1 MVEEGEVF
9 IFIGPPG
16 SGKGTQA
23 KKISEFLNYSFISTG
38 DILREEVKKKT
49 KLGNMAKKYMEKGEL
64 VPDDLML
71 KIIKKNLKK
80 KKGVILDGFPRTINQ
95 AKGLDEILK
104 NKSLKIDSVFYLKV
118 KDEEIIKRLSSRRIC
133 PKCQNIYNLITKKQK
148 NDEVC
153 DICNVK
159 LIQRDDDK
167 EEVIIKR
174 LKVYNEETKEL
185 LNYYKDKILEIDGE
199 GNPEDVFERIKKH
212 L

>member
-1 MVEEGEVF
+1 MVEEGKVF
-9 IFIGPPG
+9 ILIGPPG

-49 KLGNMAKKYMEKGEL
+49 KLGNIVKEYMEKGAL
-64 VPDDLML
+64 VRDDLML

-80 KKGVILDGFPRTINQ
+80 KKGIVLDGFPRTINQ

-104 NKSLKIDSVFYLKV
+104 NKSLKIDKVFYLKV

-133 PKCQNIYNLITKKQK
+133 PKCQSVYNLITKKPK

-153 DICNVK
+153 DICNLK

-167 EEVIIKR
+167 EEVIRKR
-174 LKVYNEETKEL
+174 LEVYNEETKEL
-185 LNYYKDKILEIDGE
+185 LNYYKDKILEINGE
-199 GNPEDVFERIKKH
+199 GNPEEVFEKIRKY

>member
-1 MVEEGEVF
+1 MVEEGKVF
-9 IFIGPPG
+9 ILIGPPG

-23 KKISEFLNYSFISTG
+23 KKVSEFLNYSFISTG
-38 DILREEVKKKT
+38 DVLREEVKKKT
-49 KLGNMAKKYMEKGEL
+49 KLGNIVKKYMEKGAL

-80 KKGVILDGFPRTINQ
+80 KKGIVLDGFPRTINQ

-104 NKSLKIDSVFYLKV
+104 NKSLKIDKVFYLKV

-133 PKCQNIYNLITKKQK
+133 PKCQSVYNLITKKPK

-153 DICNVK
+153 DICNIK

-167 EEVIIKR
+167 EEVIRKR
-174 LKVYNEETKEL
+174 LEVYNEETKEL
-185 LNYYKDKILEIDGE
+185 LNYYKDKILEINGE
-199 GNPEDVFERIKKH
+199 GNPEEVFEKIKKY